1 MRMLNDVDMAK
12 LPKVVVRSRETHWV
26 FIMQ

>member
-1 MRMLNDVDMAK
+1 MRMLNDVVMAK
-12 LPKVVVRSRETHWV
+12 LPKVVVRSRETHGV